1 MFNKKEKNEE
11 SERKSFKEIWQNK
24 RYKALIQL
32 GLYLIFFIFLFSL
45 ISKSN
50 EPIENETGDKD
61 NNKIKNNFAYNYTFE
76 IKKEG
81 IEKIINYTGLVN
93 NDENLGKK
101 DIDNKVSEY
110 YLKGDKTYILGVV
123 DGKWREQEEDY
134 NIYEEMDVT
143 FINYD
148 NIQRMIEKSELVS
161 TETLHREKMIIKNYE
176 ISLIDTINIYNDI
189 NNIELE
195 NEEEIEGS
203 LLIKLY
209 EKDNLSFKIEMDIT
223 DLIKYYDALIERY
236 FVILDYSDIGNVSS
250 IDLDLE

>member
-1 MFNKKEKNEE
+1 
-11 SERKSFKEIWQNK
+11 
-24 RYKALIQL
+24 
-32 GLYLIFFIFLFSL
+32 
-45 ISKSN
+45 
-50 EPIENETGDKD
+50 
-61 NNKIKNNFAYNYTFE
+61 
-76 IKKEG
+76 
-81 IEKIINYTGLVN
+81 
-93 NDENLGKK
+93 
-101 DIDNKVSEY
+101 
-110 YLKGDKTYILGVV
+110 
-123 DGKWREQEEDY
+123 
-134 NIYEEMDVT
+134 
-143 FINYD
+143 
-148 NIQRMIEKSELVS
+148 MIEKSELVS